1 VDIQAADI
9 LEQAAGLIRDVG
21 WCQGRA
27 VRYAPDGTNKIDG
40 YCAIGAIQH
49 VALSGVRS
57 DLQQA
62 ASDAAFHAQDHLK
75 RCLGLNLNLMSI
87 PGWNDADGRT
97 QEEVV
102 EAMLHAAKELRN
114 G

>member
-1 VDIQAADI
+1 VDTQAADI

-21 WCQGRA
+21 WCRGRA
-27 VRYAPDGTNKIDG
+27 VRYAPDSTKIDG
-40 YCAIGAIQH
+40 YCALGAIQYA
-49 VALSGVRS
+49 ALSGVQP
-57 DLQQA
+57 DLYQA
-62 ASDAAFHAQDHLK
+62 ASEAALHAQNHL
-75 RCLGLNLNLMSI
+75 RRSLGLNLNLLSI
-87 PGWNDADGRT
+87 PNWNDAGGRT